1 MNLGS
6 PDAPEP
12 PALKRYLRQF
22 LSDPRVLEIPALL
35 RKALLELIILP
46 RRSKTSAELYRS
58 VWTKV
63 GSPLIAIC
71 RTQARLIGE
80 ELGSAYHVELAM
92 RYGNPSIEAA
102 VARLEEAG
110 CRQIAVLTGFPQY
123 SNTTVGSVYAELF
136 RVIADRRDMPAV
148 SVVPPYP
155 DDPRYLDVLAESI
168 RPHLERFRPD
178 HLVLSFHGIP
188 VRYATNGDPYPEECA
203 RTAQGVA
210 RRLGLEDGTWTQ
222 TFQSRFGREPWLEP
236 YTDETL
242 EKLAGSAPKVLVA
255 CPGFT
260 ADCLE
265 TIEEIGQENR
275 ELFEKAGGERLRLVP
290 CLNSR
295 RDFAR
300 CLADLVRRAAP
311 APVR

>member
-46 RRSKTSAELYRS
+46 RRSKTSAELSRS

-102 VARLEEAG
+102 VARLEEAEQPEDAPRRVVG
-110 CRQIAVLTGFPQY
+110 LIAQGIQQHPLARQAVLRFG
-123 SNTTVGSVYAELF
+123 GG
-136 RVIADRRDMPAV
+136 
-148 SVVPPYP
+148 
-155 DDPRYLDVLAESI
+155 PR
-168 RPHLERFRPD
+168 LERAVQLQEPETEPE
-178 HLVLSFHGIP
+178 P
-188 VRYATNGDPYPEECA
+188 VVDRLADGAGVDGDI
-203 RTAQGVA
+203 GV
-210 RRLGLEDGTWTQ
+210 RLGQPLQSGDDLE
-222 TFQSRFGREPWLEP
+222 L
-236 YTDETL
+236 
-242 EKLAGSAPKVLVA
+242 
-255 CPGFT
+255 
-260 ADCLE
+260 
-265 TIEEIGQENR
+265 
-275 ELFEKAGGERLRLVP
+275 
-290 CLNSR
+290 
-295 RDFAR
+295 
-300 CLADLVRRAAP
+300 RAAVGGL
-311 APVR
+311 A